1 MKSQLVVSALLVVA
15 IVLSLALPWYPAVTN
30 QAVTQ
35 TFTYT
40 YDIPTTST
48 RLQSIYTL
56 PSPISLE
63 GLHASTS
70 SGPSNFIQDLAN
82 VSLDTGSLVHVNFVG
97 CQFCL
102 ISIAQVFGNKIVVY
116 SVLGS
121 STGDFVVTA
130 SGMHT
135 ILVENIGASTDQ
147 VYSVVIT
154 ADVPQVG
161 VSSETRTN
169 TVSYT
174 PNNAANLSPILILSS
189 GSASNLSAFLVILAI
204 LVISLA
210 ISVFAPGGNF
220 TLKLP
225 RRRKR
230 N

>member
-102 ISIAQVFGNKIVVY
+102 ISIAQVFRKQDSCLQCFGKFDRRLRRNRVRDAHHLSREHWCVHGPGVFGCNY
-116 SVLGS
+116 CRRT
-121 STGDFVVTA
+121 TGW
-130 SGMHT
+130 G
-135 ILVENIGASTDQ
+135 
-147 VYSVVIT
+147 
-154 ADVPQVG
+154 
-161 VSSETRTN
+161 
-169 TVSYT
+169 
-174 PNNAANLSPILILSS
+174 
-189 GSASNLSAFLVILAI
+189 
-204 LVISLA
+204 
-210 ISVFAPGGNF
+210 
-220 TLKLP
+220 
-225 RRRKR
+225 
-230 N
+230 